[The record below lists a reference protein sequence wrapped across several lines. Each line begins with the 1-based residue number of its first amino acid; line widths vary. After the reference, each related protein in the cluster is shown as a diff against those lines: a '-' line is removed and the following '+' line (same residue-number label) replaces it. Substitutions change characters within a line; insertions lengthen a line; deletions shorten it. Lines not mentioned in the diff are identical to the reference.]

1 MENYYESIVQGIIK
15 ILGICEELKG
25 TKYLKMLFTPANGNV
40 KTSRCDGAMLLGMPY
55 NTYSDVAKHFNV
67 SEKNVKKAV
76 KYVLDKLTWSKQMW
90 QDVMDYFGRLIE
102 IDIYD
107 RCFKGEK
114 SSFTWRLDDGLFIA
128 YIVDAV
134 YHECHGLIE
143 RREKGIIR
151 LYDSKNDIYLD

>member
-15 ILGICEELKG
+15 RLGICEELQG
-25 TKYLKMLFTPANGNV
+25 AKYLKMLFTPVNGNV
-40 KTSRCDGAMLLGMPY
+40 KTSCCDGAMLLGMPY
-55 NTYSDVAKHFNV
+55 NTYSDVAKYFNV
-67 SEKNVKKAV
+67 SEKNVKEAV

-107 RCFKGEK
+107 GYFKGEK
-114 SSFTWRLDDGLFIA
+114 SSFTWRLDDDLFIA

-134 YHECHGLIE
+134 YHECQGLIE

-151 LYDSKNDIYLD
+151 LYDSKNNIYLD